1 MRRLALALL
10 AAALLSGC
18 ASSSIPRHAAV
29 FSPTEPPTAP
39 PTPTPDPASTPVATA
54 DASAW
59 TIVAPDG
66 EAFSVKMPGAA
77 KSTTSTITTPGG
89 DATNTVWAFNDDAN
103 RAFAVSVAK
112 FKTGAF
118 TGASAKSI
126 LDLATASIVGATA
139 GATLASQS
147 DVTVGGNTG
156 RAITF
161 GNSKTQIQCEV
172 FIVGDSIVGAS
183 LAFPAGGTDGGV
195 AAPFFASFQLTA

>member
-1 MRRLALALL
+1 MRRLAMALL
-10 AAALLSGC
+10 AVALLSGC

-29 FSPTEPPTAP
+29 FSPTEPPTAA
-39 PTPTPDPASTPVATA
+39 PTPTTDPAATPVATA

-59 TIVAPDG
+59 TTLAPEG
-66 EAFSVKMPGAA
+66 EAFSVKMPGTA
-77 KSTTSTITTPGG
+77 KSTTSTIATPGG
-89 DATNTVWAFNDDAN
+89 DAANTVWAFNDDSD

-112 FKTGAF
+112 FKAGAF
-118 TGASAKSI
+118 SGASAKTI
-126 LDLATASIVGATA
+126 LDQASASIVAATA

-147 DVTVGGNTG
+147 DVTVNGNTG

-161 GNSKTQIQCEV
+161 GNSTTQIQCEL

-183 LAFPAGGTDGGV
+183 LAFAAGGTDGGV